1 MGEGVLA
8 FLLKLQL
15 RENPRYMA
23 GEFLAEALQ
32 KLENFKFDEVGC
44 FQNRKVITSFNSQGL
59 CPF

>member
-44 FQNRKVITSFNSQGL
+44 F
-59 CPF
+59 